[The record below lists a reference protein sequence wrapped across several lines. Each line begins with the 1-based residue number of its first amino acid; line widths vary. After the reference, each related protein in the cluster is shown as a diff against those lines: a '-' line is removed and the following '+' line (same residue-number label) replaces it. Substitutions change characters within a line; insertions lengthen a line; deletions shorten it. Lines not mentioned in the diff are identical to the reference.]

1 MHQSARQKQK
11 QSLDRQAAAGVALML
26 AASAAL
32 LFLAW
37 LSIPVPL
44 VMDTVQTELLYVQV
58 YLSPGECVTW
68 HPRSMTEQ
76 QTARAVVDYMGTCRE
91 RNTLCPAG
99 KTMAD
104 QPRMQVYFRTEDTYR
119 VVCLGDWAE
128 SGEETGWVGDQD
140 YSGLAA
146 RVLNANLL
154 MNYIY
159 EQIGDNLPLSK
170 DR

>member
-1 MHQSARQKQK
+1 MDQCARQKEK
-11 QSLDRQAAAGVALML
+11 DSLDRQAAAGVALML

-44 VMDTVQTELLYVQV
+44 VKDTVQTELLYVQV

-119 VVCLGDWAE
+119 VVNLGSWT
-128 SGEETGWVGDQD
+128 GGRGTGWAGDQD
-140 YSGLAA
+140 RTGHAA
-146 RVLNANLL
+146 KVLEPETLTA
-154 MNYIY
+154 YILDS
-159 EQIGDNLPLSK
+159 IGK
-170 DR
+170 DLI

>member
-1 MHQSARQKQK
+1 MDQCARQKEK
-11 QSLDRQAAAGVALML
+11 DSLDRQAAAGVALML

-44 VMDTVQTELLYVQV
+44 VKDTVQTELLYVQV

-119 VVCLGDWAE
+119 VVNLGSWIGGR
-128 SGEETGWVGDQD
+128 STGWAGDQD
-140 YSGLAA
+140 RTGHAA
-146 RVLNANLL
+146 KVLEPETLTA
-154 MNYIY
+154 YILDS
-159 EQIGDNLPLSK
+159 IGK
-170 DR
+170 DLI

>member
-1 MHQSARQKQK
+1 MDQCARQKEK
-11 QSLDRQAAAGVALML
+11 DSLDRQAAAGVALML
-26 AASAAL
+26 TASAAL

-44 VMDTVQTELLYVQV
+44 VKNTVQTELLYVQV
-58 YLSPGECVTW
+58 YLSPSECVTW

-119 VVCLGDWAE
+119 VVNLGSWTGGR
-128 SGEETGWVGDQD
+128 STGWAGDQD
-140 YSGLAA
+140 RTGHAA
-146 RVLNANLL
+146 KVLEPETLTA
-154 MNYIY
+154 YILDN
-159 EQIGDNLPLSK
+159 IGK
-170 DR
+170 DLI

>member
-1 MHQSARQKQK
+1 
-11 QSLDRQAAAGVALML
+11 ML

-44 VMDTVQTELLYVQV
+44 VKNTVQTELLYVQV

-68 HPRSMTEQ
+68 YPRSMTEQ
-76 QTARAVVDYMGTCRE
+76 QTARAVVDYMGPCRE
-91 RNTLCPAG
+91 RNTLRPAG

-119 VVCLGDWAE
+119 VVNLG
-128 SGEETGWVGDQD
+128 SCTGGRSTGWAGDQD
-140 YSGLAA
+140 RTGHAA
-146 RVLNANLL
+146 KVLEPETLTD
-154 MNYIY
+154 YILDS
-159 EQIGDNLPLSK
+159 IGK
-170 DR
+170 DLI